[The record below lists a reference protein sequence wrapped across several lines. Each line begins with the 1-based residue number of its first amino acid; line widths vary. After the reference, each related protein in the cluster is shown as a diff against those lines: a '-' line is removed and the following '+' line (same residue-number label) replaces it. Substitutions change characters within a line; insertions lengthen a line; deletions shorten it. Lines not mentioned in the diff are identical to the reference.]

1 MLRNDILRDTLPLI
15 VRRLFRANVRF
26 DITNI
31 YSELAQA
38 LEKYAS
44 QLETSI
50 LQITLP
56 PTANDPSPHASLDL
70 SQSYYERLEAEFDRV
85 YQEFTRR
92 VSTVKAIAKDII
104 NLYSELGTQNSQIDQ
119 SIIDFGAAEP
129 ERLGLKREDIE
140 QLRGKKEMLL
150 DEKDKR
156 QEQIEDL
163 KNEIEELWEKL
174 GIEIHE
180 QRTFL
185 AEHRGCDLKTIRG
198 VWIQTHRWILEYSN

>member
-1 MLRNDILRDTLPLI
+1 M
-15 VRRLFRANVRF
+15 
-26 DITNI
+26 
-31 YSELAQA
+31 
-38 LEKYAS
+38 
-44 QLETSI
+44 
-50 LQITLP
+50 
-56 PTANDPSPHASLDL
+56 
-70 SQSYYERLEAEFDRV
+70 

-104 NLYSELGTQNSQIDQ
+104 NLYTELGIQNSQIDQ

-140 QLRGKKEMLL
+140 QLRGKKEKLL

-185 AEHRGCDLKTIRG
+185 TEHKGCDLKTIRG
-198 VWIQTHRWILEYSN
+198 VCMDPGTPLDFGI